1 MPALPSWRRAAV
13 VGALCAVALGWVALR
28 HSLPVNGAQA
38 ASGADPDAPMSG
50 RPNLAADDAAPGAAT
65 SSPPLTWP
73 AAHHAAD
80 PEGRLLAIYR
90 LIGQDRLDEALR
102 AARALTDDVPN
113 FQLAQLTYAD
123 LLMARSGKAS
133 AFGSAWGDTGPD
145 VAARL
150 AQLREEALQ
159 RIAALQYAPPAGTVP
174 SQFLALAP
182 SVKHAIAVDASRS
195 RLYLF
200 SNEDGHLKLEANFY
214 VSVGRLGV
222 RKRAEGDQR
231 TPVGV
236 YFITSRL
243 SASQLKDFYGIGALP
258 LNYPNEYDRRLGKT
272 GGGIW
277 LHGVPPDSYARSPQS
292 TDGCVVLSNQDL
304 STLLSQI
311 TPRATPV
318 VIAEH
323 LDWRAPSALRPDRMQ
338 VLSLLK
344 SWQQARESGDLQR
357 LLSFYSPQFSNGSQD
372 FSQWASELRKE
383 VGREAHTID
392 EVKDLSVLRWR
403 DRSDILVLTFAEL
416 RAGSRTGHIKR
427 QYWGK
432 ENGSWKIFYEG
443 VLG

>member
-1 MPALPSWRRAAV
+1 
-13 VGALCAVALGWVALR
+13 
-28 HSLPVNGAQA
+28 
-38 ASGADPDAPMSG
+38 
-50 RPNLAADDAAPGAAT
+50 
-65 SSPPLTWP
+65 
-73 AAHHAAD
+73 
-80 PEGRLLAIYR
+80 
-90 LIGQDRLDEALR
+90 
-102 AARALTDDVPN
+102 
-113 FQLAQLTYAD
+113 
-123 LLMARSGKAS
+123 
-133 AFGSAWGDTGPD
+133 
-145 VAARL
+145 
-150 AQLREEALQ
+150 
-159 RIAALQYAPPAGTVP
+159 
-174 SQFLALAP
+174 
-182 SVKHAIAVDASRS
+182 
-195 RLYLF
+195 
-200 SNEDGHLKLEANFY
+200 
-214 VSVGRLGV
+214 V
-222 RKRAEGDQR
+222 RKRSEGDQR

-236 YFITSRL
+236 YFVTSRL

-304 STLLSQI
+304 AALLSQI

-323 LDWRAPSALRPDRMQ
+323 LDWRAPSALQPDRAQ
-338 VLSLLK
+338 VLDLLK
-344 SWQQARESGDLQR
+344 SWQQAREAGDLQR

-372 FSQWASELRKE
+372 FSQWAAALSKE

-416 RAGSRTGHIKR
+416 RAGNRTGHIKR